1 MQTNQPLTEAQKK
14 AYRRSDLNLTPK
26 AIDYKR
32 LCAIQAKAAKELEL
46 ATEAMREYE
55 KELRA
60 ETAIVSGPRMGRGTK
75 TTTLQYDG
83 RVIKL
88 VRNRH
93 NRFDIK
99 EKGKL
104 IKRDCHSSL
113 NEIRFLFALGTI

>member
-1 MQTNQPLTEAQKK
+1 M
-14 AYRRSDLNLTPK
+14 SMNLTPK

-60 ETAIVSGPRMGRGTK
+60 EVATVHTTGS
-75 TTTLQYDG
+75 TTLQYDG

-88 VRNRH
+88 VRNSH

-104 IKRDCHSSL
+104 IKRDCLNSL
-113 NEIRFLFALGTI
+113 NDIRFLFALGTI

>member
-14 AYRRSDLNLTPK
+14 AYVVAKTNLTPK

-32 LCAIQAKAAKELEL
+32 LVAIQAKAAKELDL
-46 ATEAMREYE
+46 ATEAVREYE

-60 ETAIVSGPRMGRGTK
+60 ETAIARGTK

-88 VRNRH
+88 VRNSH

-113 NEIRFLFALGTI
+113 NDIRFLFALGTI

>member
-1 MQTNQPLTEAQKK
+1 M
-14 AYRRSDLNLTPK
+14 SMNLTPK

-32 LCAIQAKAAKELEL
+32 LVAIQAKAAKELDL
-46 ATEAMREYE
+46 AMVAVAEYE

-60 ETAIVSGPRMGRGTK
+60 EVKYSRVGDTI
-75 TTTLQYDG
+75 TLQYDG

-88 VRNRH
+88 VRNSH
-93 NRFDIK
+93 YRFDIK

-113 NEIRFLFALGTI
+113 NEIRFLFALGQI